1 MDDFAKGLDS
11 WYQQLEKASNFNFQ
25 KRSEITGAGARVFA
39 EVLKKNTPVSGEN
52 YVKARSVGHMNAKHG
67 KKPRKTK
74 HLRDSITYR
83 PGINH
88 DKLPTGDTA
97 VGFDSKYSAMVGR
110 FVNNGTRNMS
120 TKQLKNM
127 HFFDRSTVEAR
138 EAVLRA
144 EAERLKHS

>member
-11 WYQQLEKASNFNFQ
+11 WYQQLEKASNFSFQ

-67 KKPRKTK
+67 KKTRKTK

-127 HFFDRSTVEAR
+127 HFFDHSTVEAR